1 MKEKRLWKVNFTS
14 PADPAKN
21 RRFAINSM
29 AHVMASNIETALVA
43 FCAAEPE
50 ATVWQINH
58 VSICNLI
65 EPEKKE

>member
-1 MKEKRLWKVNFTS
+1 MRTEQRLWKINFTT

-21 RRFAINSM
+21 RRYAINTM
-29 AHVMASNIETALVA
+29 AHVMAPNIETALVA
-43 FCAAEPE
+43 FCTAEPE

-65 EPEKKE
+65 EHE

>member
-1 MKEKRLWKVNFTS
+1 MKEKRLWKINFTA

-21 RRFAINSM
+21 RRYATNSM
-29 AHVMASNIETALVA
+29 AHVMAPNIQTALVL

-65 EPEKKE
+65 EP